1 MLEKEDL
8 QALQKMFSDSEERM
22 MGKLQESEGRMTGK
36 MQGMIQESEERMTGK
51 MQGMIQES
59 EERMTGKIQK
69 SEDRAVQKAMVM
81 MEQYF
86 DPKFNLLAE
95 NQQMILEKMVPL
107 SRVEKIEGDVDL
119 LKIII
124 RQMREEIDQL
134 KGA

>member
-1 MLEKEDL
+1 MLDKEDL
-8 QALQKMFSDSEERM
+8 QALQKMFSA
-22 MGKLQESEGRMTGK
+22 
-36 MQGMIQESEERMTGK
+36 SEERMTG
-51 MQGMIQES
+51 
-59 EERMTGKIQK
+59 RVQK

-86 DPKFNLLAE
+86 GPQFNLLAE

-107 SRVEKIEGDVDL
+107 ARVEKIEGDVDL
-119 LKIII
+119 LKIVI

>member
-1 MLEKEDL
+1 MLDKEDL
-8 QALQKMFSDSEERM
+8 QAIQKIISGSEDRM
-22 MGKLQESEGRMTGK
+22 L
-36 MQGMIQESEERMTGK
+36 
-51 MQGMIQES
+51 
-59 EERMTGKIQK
+59 GKIQE

>member
-1 MLEKEDL
+1 MLFSKKKGGFPVLDKEDL
-8 QALQKMFSDSEERM
+8 QAIQKIISGSEDRM
-22 MGKLQESEGRMTGK
+22 L
-36 MQGMIQESEERMTGK
+36 
-51 MQGMIQES
+51 
-59 EERMTGKIQK
+59 GKIQK
-69 SEDRAVQKAMVM
+69 SEDRMLGKIQESEDRAVQKAMVM

>member
-1 MLEKEDL
+1 MLDEKDL
-8 QALQKMFSDSEERM
+8 QAIQKIISGSEDRT
-22 MGKLQESEGRMTGK
+22 L
-36 MQGMIQESEERMTGK
+36 
-51 MQGMIQES
+51 
-59 EERMTGKIQK
+59 GKIQE

-95 NQQMILEKMVPL
+95 NQQMLLEKMVPL

>member
-22 MGKLQESEGRMTGK
+22 MGKLQESEERMTGK

>member
-1 MLEKEDL
+1 MLDKEDL
-8 QALQKMFSDSEERM
+8 QAIQKIISGSEDRM
-22 MGKLQESEGRMTGK
+22 L
-36 MQGMIQESEERMTGK
+36 
-51 MQGMIQES
+51 
-59 EERMTGKIQK
+59 GKIQK
-69 SEDRAVQKAMVM
+69 SEDRMLGKIQESEDRAVQKAMVM